1 MELLLGWHPCMKV
14 YTSDQVVVG
23 LPYPGKTQSRIV
35 LEAVMGQT
43 EIKEYLRSHGP
54 STVKELSNS
63 LNLNARGVRES
74 LRSMEKWDEVDRTNT
89 KVAYQADIWGLPD
102 QINELEP
109 NGQEVAA
116 NAD

>member
-1 MELLLGWHPCMKV
+1 MKV
-14 YTSDQVVVG
+14 QYSDQAVVG
-23 LPYPGKTQSRIV
+23 LPFPGKTQRKV
-35 LEAVMGQT
+35 LGRELMGQT
-43 EIKEYLRSHGP
+43 EIKDYFRAHGP

-63 LNLNARGVRES
+63 LDLNSRGVRES

-89 KVAYQADIWGLPD
+89 KVAYQADIWGLPE
-102 QINELEP
+102 QIHELEP